1 METMDQIYLWKRL
14 YWQAVG
20 NGCEPGEAERFA
32 NRSLPWQQRTSH
44 RATPTARIS
53 ATYATVAA
61 GRPDGFQFPTVPGW
75 TGRAVR
81 PVERTFQTGAKLGR
95 IRPLSEGHKASRI
108 RDWDKGSRVRTSR
121 GSA

>member
-1 METMDQIYLWKRL
+1 MPTWGKASKSASITLQMLDVNAWHARCACRGQNDSSTNLQDRVLEDVMETMDQIYLWKRL

-61 GRPDGFQFPTVPGW
+61 
-75 TGRAVR
+75 
-81 PVERTFQTGAKLGR
+81 
-95 IRPLSEGHKASRI
+95 
-108 RDWDKGSRVRTSR
+108 
-121 GSA
+121 